1 MEDAGMKH
9 VFISYKHEDLDFAEN
24 VQNRLERARF
34 KTWMDSHIQA
44 GAEWRAQID
53 QALRDAFV
61 MVVIMTPE
69 AKASEYI
76 TYEWS
81 FAVGMGLKIIPI
93 KLKPMSLHPRL
104 SAFQFLDFT
113 NYIRPWEKLLA
124 EIEEASQ
131 KATSSPGPSGV
142 VSFIEQAKAAMNS
155 TNANERRDAIAT
167 LGQANSSAARE
178 ALLEALAHP
187 ITDVRQQAALM
198 LGTMQ
203 NRAAV
208 PRLIELLH
216 DGTHEVRAAAIAALE
231 AMQDARVLPALLAAL
246 AQANTLEKLLIVK
259 AFAPLGDAS
268 VAPTLL
274 TLYYEQADVELRK
287 CIISVLGALKVPV
300 AIPVMKDA
308 LEGSDQDLAI
318 SAAYA
323 LLQLESNEAIDVL
336 TAALLSISRTRCE
349 IVVRGLSSSHA
360 DRLVLRLDDIYQ
372 ERLAAPTTR
381 AEREK
386 NANARRRVIWLLRM
400 LAHRNAIPTLIQ
412 SMDDED
418 PVVQR
423 ETVIA
428 FKAIQD
434 ERALPALMTILRWRS
449 EDYDER
455 TLLCAVQALR
465 QLGNASI
472 LPQLKAV
479 LNEMLDKH
487 TELAVQIIALF
498 AQLGDYQI
506 LEYLRKILSGIQQ
519 KDAYMPEKKQELT
532 AAVEL
537 AMRKIRLQAQ
547 AAG

>member
-1 MEDAGMKH
+1 MQH

-24 VQNRLERARF
+24 VQSRLERARF

-53 QALRDAFV
+53 QALKDAFV

-93 KLKPMSLHPRL
+93 KLKAMSLHPRL

-113 NYIRPWEKLLA
+113 ASIRPWEKLLA
-124 EIEEASQ
+124 EIAEAAKRS
-131 KATSSPGPSGV
+131 ASPSGASGV

-155 TNANERRDAIAT
+155 TNASERRDAIAT

-187 ITDVRQQAALM
+187 ITDVRQQAALI
-198 LGTMQ
+198 LGVTQ
-203 NRAAV
+203 NRAAI

-231 AMQDARVLPALLAAL
+231 ATQDARVLPALLAAL

-274 TLYYEQADVELRK
+274 TLYYQQADVELRK

-308 LEGSDQDLAI
+308 LEGSEQDIAI

-323 LLQLESNEAIDVL
+323 LLQLELKEAIDVL
-336 TAALLSISRTRCE
+336 TNALLFLSRARCE
-349 IVVRGLSSSHA
+349 MVVKKLASSKVE
-360 DRLVLRLDDIYQ
+360 RLVLRLDDIYQ
-372 ERLAAPTTR
+372 EHLAAPTTR

-386 NANARRRVIWLLRM
+386 NANVRRRAIWILRM
-400 LAHRNAIPTLIQ
+400 LADKNSIPTLIQ

-418 PVVQR
+418 PVVQQ

-449 EDYDER
+449 EDYDEK
-455 TLLCAVQALR
+455 TLLCAVRALR

-472 LPQLKAV
+472 LPQLKSV
-479 LNEMLDKH
+479 LDEMLDKH
-487 TELAVQIIALF
+487 TEIAVQVIDTF
-498 AQLGDYQI
+498 AHFGDYQTI
-506 LEYLRKILSGIQQ
+506 EYFRKIMSAIQQ
-519 KDAYMPEKKQELT
+519 KDAYTSEKKQELIE
-532 AAVEL
+532 AFEQ
-537 AMRKIRLQAQ
+537 AMRKIRLAD
-547 AAG
+547 GRTG